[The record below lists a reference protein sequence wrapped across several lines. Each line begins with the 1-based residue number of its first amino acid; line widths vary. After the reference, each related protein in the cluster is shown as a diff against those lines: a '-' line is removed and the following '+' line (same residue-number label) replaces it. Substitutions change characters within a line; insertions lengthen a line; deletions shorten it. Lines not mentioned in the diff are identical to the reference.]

1 MLGRQH
7 YNAISRIIQS
17 VTLVPELVIDHQELV
32 ERLAG
37 YFAGDN
43 PRFNKEKF
51 VAACQKELTDG
62 SVEC

>member
-1 MLGRQH
+1 MRGRQH
-7 YNAISRIIQS
+7 YNAISRII
-17 VTLVPELVIDHQELV
+17 HQELV